1 MTDARYRNPF
11 IELPGRFLLPWDVGK
26 QSFPLRCRQSEFNG
40 SSRKS
45 DNLRSRISQHMSA
58 NHPLLFI
65 QQYFAD
71 SVHAFILRH
80 KTVRS
85 KPSEV

>member
-1 MTDARYRNPF
+1 MNDARYRNPF
-11 IELPGRFLLPWDVGK
+11 IELPGDFSYRGMRENNL
-26 QSFPLRCRQSEFNG
+26 FPLRCRQSEFNG

-80 KTVRS
+80 KTAGS